1 MDTEV
6 AKEVTK
12 RIQEASASC
21 ESSLRTVMTQ
31 EGLGHVQVYGRLVGD
46 FLGHSYTNLLA
57 PIWRAFPELEPAEM
71 RVPYTEPKPT
81 LTAESQEALARFVRD
96 ARVALDF
103 VRAAVPPAEATAF
116 FNFGGLE
123 EVEKAVLA
131 IEDFLA
137 NPRIREPEGKS

>member
-6 AKEVTK
+6 AKEITK
-12 RIQEASASC
+12 RIQEASALC
-21 ESSLRTVMTQ
+21 ESSLRMVMTH

-57 PIWRAFPELEPAEM
+57 PIWKAFPELEPTEM
-71 RVPYTEPKPT
+71 RVPYVEPKPT
-81 LTAESQEALARFVRD
+81 LTAESRQALSQFVRE

-103 VRAAVPPAEATAF
+103 VRRAVPSGEAKQL

-123 EVEKAVLA
+123 EVEKAVSA

-137 NPRIREPEGKS
+137 NPRFREAEGKS

>member
-1 MDTEV
+1 MDAEV
-6 AKEVTK
+6 AKEVTE
-12 RIQEASASC
+12 RIQKASALC
-21 ESSLRTVMTQ
+21 ESSLRTIMTQ

-57 PIWRAFPELEPAEM
+57 PIWKAFPELEPAEM
-71 RVPYTEPKPT
+71 RVPYVEAKPT
-81 LTAESQEALARFVRD
+81 LTAESQQALTQFIRE
-96 ARVALDF
+96 ARVVLDF
-103 VRAAVPPAEATAF
+103 VRAAVPPGEAKAF

-137 NPRIREPEGKS
+137 NPRIREPERKL